1 MKQKKFDVGVE
12 IPQSMQEA
20 LLGGQGVEKISLTIS
35 LAASAN
41 LSSGK
46 DKDSDADDFAPTTPT
61 LEGKKL
67 LP

>member
-12 IPQSMQEA
+12 IPQSMQEV
-20 LLGGQGVEKISLTIS
+20 LLGGQGVEKISITIS

-46 DKDSDADDFAPTTPT
+46 DKDSDADDSVSTYSTPHF
-61 LEGKKL
+61 
-67 LP
+67 

>member
-20 LLGGQGVEKISLTIS
+20 LLGGQGLEKISITIS

-46 DKDSDADDFAPTTPT
+46 DKDSDADDSTTT
-61 LEGKKL
+61 MAILEGKKL